1 MRTAQTLK
9 DVRHNARAVLVK
21 ERKTE
26 PLQLFVYEYMID
38 TALVGLSTA
47 WIAWQCHIG
56 AAREKEFAELIR
68 EHLLSIADLDF
79 NKGRF
84 TKLTREGIVLKEWER
99 LGLKEPS
106 MLDMYVRYDTGLF
119 WNMANVDLD
128 RYSDA
133 MRHFYENV
141 PQILRAAVERDYL
154 YITSFGGDD
163 EAATYKRTRMGKR
176 IYITEEQSQLL
187 NEYAQNRRAAF
198 NNFVSSLGQIAQ
210 NWCLIGYVQESGD
223 EPRMRL
229 LNHWR
234 GELVTQMCNASNGE
248 LKENNSFDARL
259 ALYSQAWDKAMANS
273 KVDIMGGVDKK
284 FIQEGIDLSQDEDW
298 VYANGYDEWFERKG
312 LVERIKRDF
321 MSSKD
326 VLISTMAV
334 AYSTKDERQKAYLE
348 FVQSL

>member
-1 MRTAQTLK
+1 MK

-21 ERKTE
+21 EKKNE
-26 PLQLFVYEYMID
+26 PLQLFVYVYMID
-38 TALVGLSTA
+38 TALVGLSSA
-47 WIAWQCHIG
+47 WIAWRYHIG
-56 AAREKEFAELIR
+56 TGREKEFAELIR
-68 EHLLSIADLDF
+68 GHLLSIADLDF

-84 TKLTREGIVLKEWER
+84 AKLTREGIVLKEWER

-106 MLDMYVRYDTGLF
+106 MLDMYVRYDIGLF

-128 RYSDA
+128 RYTDA
-133 MRHFYENV
+133 IRHFYENV
-141 PQILRAAVERDYL
+141 PKIIRAAVERDYL
-154 YITSFGGDD
+154 YITSFGGEN
-163 EAATYKRTRMGKR
+163 EATTYKRTRMGKH

-187 NEYAQNRRAAF
+187 NEYAQNRKAAF

-210 NWCLIGYVQESGD
+210 NWCLIRYVQESGD
-223 EPRMRL
+223 EARMQL

-273 KVDIMGGVDKK
+273 KMGIMGGVDKK
-284 FIQEGIDLSQDEDW
+284 FIQERIDLSQGEDW
-298 VYANGYDEWFERKG
+298 VYAHGYDEWFERKD
-312 LVERIKRDF
+312 LVERIKQDF

-326 VLISTMAV
+326 DLISMMAV
-334 AYSTKDERQKAYLE
+334 VYSTKDERQKAYLE